1 MKILVT
7 GANGFIG
14 SNLVE
19 KLIEGGHSVRAM
31 VLKGTNED
39 FIKDLDC
46 EIIYG
51 DILKIETLP
60 EALKDIEVVY
70 HLAAWPSMAWT
81 KFVVKLNYGGTI
93 NMFNE
98 SLKAGVKR
106 FVFLSSTV
114 VHGFKDFNAADENTP
129 SIKPKWYKRPY
140 VKSKIMCELFL
151 QKMKDKMEIV
161 IIRPGHL
168 IFGLYDTLT
177 SKELIGRLAVGKSVP
192 NVNHGKASIS
202 YVFSQNLA
210 EGLVLAGTH
219 PRAASQTYLLADD
232 NPPYTTMKYFYEK
245 ICENLNVKPP
255 KTNIPYKIA
264 LPFVGLLDLI
274 YRIFLRKKF
283 PKVCIY
289 TLKVAKY
296 NLFFKSEKAKTELGF
311 ESSVLIDEAIRQT
324 VEWYK
329 KYFKGKN

>member
-1 MKILVT
+1 MKVLVT

-14 SNLVE
+14 SNLIE
-19 KLIEGGHSVRAM
+19 KLVEAGHSVRAM

-46 EIIYG
+46 EIVYG

-60 EALKDIEVVY
+60 KALEDIEVVY

-81 KFVVKLNYGGTI
+81 KFVVKLNYGGTV

-114 VHGFKDFNAADENTP
+114 VHGFKDFDAADENTP
-129 SIKPKWYKRPY
+129 LIKPKWYKRPY
-140 VKSKIMCELFL
+140 VKSKLLCEEFL

-168 IFGLYDTLT
+168 IFGLYDMLT
-177 SKELIGRLAVGKSVP
+177 SKELIGRLDAGKSVP
-192 NVNHGKASIS
+192 NVNHGNAKIA
-202 YVFSQNLA
+202 YVYSQNLA

-219 PRAASQTYLLADD
+219 PKAAGQTYLLADD
-232 NPPYTTMKYFYEK
+232 NPSYTTMKYFYNK
-245 ICENLNVKPP
+245 ICENLKVKPP
-255 KTNIPYKIA
+255 KTNIPYKA
-264 LPFVGLLDLI
+264 AFPFVSLIDLI
-274 YRIFLRKKF
+274 HRIFLRKIF

-296 NLFFKSEKAKTELGF
+296 NLYFKSDKAKKELGF
-311 ESSVLIDEAIRQT
+311 ESKVPIDDAIKQT

-329 KYFKGKN
+329 SYFKKNN